1 MVKLNQKGETAMNT
15 LLVIPMAVI
24 LALTVIQTLVTIHY
38 ARRGMEDR
46 QSVRV
51 IDSVFTGII
60 LLTVLSLEPL
70 AAQMWGVGLY
80 MVLRFGGIFYVEGKL
95 RGKGMAAVK
104 KDLPMVLAGFFVL
117 WIILWGLDHF
127 L

>member
-1 MVKLNQKGETAMNT
+1 MNV

-70 AAQMWGVGLY
+70 AA
-80 MVLRFGGIFYVEGKL
+80 
-95 RGKGMAAVK
+95 
-104 KDLPMVLAGFFVL
+104 
-117 WIILWGLDHF
+117 
-127 L
+127 

>member
-1 MVKLNQKGETAMNT
+1 MNV

-46 QSVRV
+46 KSVRV

-60 LLTVLSLEPL
+60 LLTVLSLKPL
-70 AAQMWGVGLY
+70 AAQMWGAGLY

-104 KDLPMVLAGFFVL
+104 KDLPMVLAGIFVL
-117 WIILWGLDHF
+117 WLILWALDYF
-127 L
+127 R

>member
-1 MVKLNQKGETAMNT
+1 MNT

-24 LALTVIQTLVTIHY
+24 LALTVIQTLVAIHY

-70 AAQMWGVGLY
+70 AA
-80 MVLRFGGIFYVEGKL
+80 
-95 RGKGMAAVK
+95 
-104 KDLPMVLAGFFVL
+104 
-117 WIILWGLDHF
+117 
-127 L
+127 